1 MSLKAHGYFAGDASK
16 ENGLLMEN
24 DPRNAKQS
32 ESGNE
37 ENPVIEVRKSML
49 YFLYGDGYNS
59 SLTFSEIQ
67 VST

>member
-1 MSLKAHGYFAGDASK
+1 MSLKAHGYFAGEASK

-37 ENPVIEVRKSML
+37 ENPVIGGKNEHVV
-49 YFLYGDGYNS
+49 
-59 SLTFSEIQ
+59 FSVWRWIQ
-67 VST
+67 F